1 MNIMKK
7 QINLHLRVEVD
18 LEKLMDA
25 IAGTFPVLE
34 LERDRLESLFI
45 ESLQNGVYNKMP
57 EDLEW
62 RIVNDEYFREFHR
75 KLRDLQTE
83 AEEQLAKEEVK
94 EWEHGYWKDV
104 GAA

>member
-1 MNIMKK
+1 MKK
-7 QINLHLRVEVD
+7 QISLHLRVEVNI
-18 LEKLMDA
+18 EKLVDA
-25 IAGTFPVLE
+25 IAENFPQLE
-34 LERDRLESLFI
+34 IDRDRLEKLFI
-45 ESLQNGVYNKMP
+45 ESLQNGVYDKMP

-83 AEEQLAKEEVK
+83 AEEQLAKAEIR

>member
-1 MNIMKK
+1 MKK

-25 IAGTFPVLE
+25 IAETFPVLE
-34 LERDRLESLFI
+34 LERERLESLFV

-62 RIVNDEYFREFHR
+62 RILNDEYFREFHR
-75 KLRDLQTE
+75 KLRDLQEE
-83 AEEQLAKEEVK
+83 AEEKLAKEEAK